1 LKQKLHAIEVKKD
14 KEREHEVELLR
25 KDIIYLLIE
34 KFQFCGIMTSRG
46 ILEYALS
53 YANKEFSPLNLRTK
67 FDGLETIG
75 KIGKLVEDNN
85 PPTNPDT
92 LKLYNI
98 FKHCGITTG
107 NEARK
112 LYSDVRQQIH
122 CSPWSELSICV
133 VKDRLTPEQYC
144 VISRI
149 AADIFNLNVVITNSS
164 SISR

>member
-1 LKQKLHAIEVKKD
+1 MKQKLHAIEVKKD

-53 YANKEFSPLNLRTK
+53 YVHKELNASNPKAK
-67 FDGLETIG
+67 FNASITIG
-75 KIGKLVEDNN
+75 KTGKMVEDNN
-85 PPTNPDT
+85 PPTSSDT
-92 LKLYNI
+92 LKLYNF
-98 FKHCGITTG
+98 FKHCGITTK

-112 LYSDVRQQIH
+112 LYSNLNQDIH
-122 CSPWSELSICV
+122 GSPWYGPDIYV

-144 VISRI
+144 SISRI
-149 AADIFNLNVVITNSS
+149 ATDVFNQDICIPPPS